1 MLTFLDTPNNNS
13 RFVCTLWLKCNANL
27 GHLILPK
34 RLKNSLFVNESHI
47 SFILATICGIK
58 YATALNSPFELQFY
72 IEMWG
77 YFLCFWALHFI
88 RTTIFNFTMYCST
101 VQYVYTYMWPFVRC
115 CGAVVAAADAAA
127 GCPTL

>member
-1 MLTFLDTPNNNS
+1 MSLTFL
-13 RFVCTLWLKCNANL
+13 LYL
-27 GHLILPK
+27 LP
-34 RLKNSLFVNESHI
+34 
-47 SFILATICGIK
+47 
-58 YATALNSPFELQFY
+58 ATALNSPFELQFY

-88 RTTIFNFTMYCST
+88 RTTIFNFTLYCST